1 MMWSFPR
8 SPEPKLVVDRIIS
21 LGALCEVAYQA
32 RRLSKS
38 SRAYPFDWWDTPF
51 AGLLR
56 ALKLGPQEVFNASH
70 ISKLPID
77 AGSPPAFYSGF
88 AGTVH
93 QHEFPRGENFLALDE
108 AEISR
113 RLLPKYAALHAR
125 LISDCASG
133 TTLFVRQ
140 RKPINDPEGA
150 ALDAMISEL
159 EEALSAF
166 ASDFRL
172 LLVDY
177 DPICARP
184 WLIQAHVQRH
194 PDWTDLGSNRGWD
207 EMFRSLG
214 IVCRGTEDGFRFDDL
229 TETFARPSSILAGL
243 RQSWQR
249 RQDLRRRLRSSELA
263 RGEKSGNARSGHDHA
278 RVGDG
283 SA

>member
-1 MMWSFPR
+1 MGRGKAGERTKMMWPFRR

-38 SRAYPFDWWDTPF
+38 SRAYPFDWWDTPL

-77 AGSPPAFYSGF
+77 AGSLPAFYSGF

-140 RKPINDPEGA
+140 RKSINDPEGA
-150 ALDAMISEL
+150 ALDVMISEL

-194 PDWTDLGSNRGWD
+194 PDWTDLGSNSGWD

-249 RQDLRRRLRSSELA
+249 RQELRRRRSA
-263 RGEKSGNARSGHDHA
+263 G
-278 RVGDG
+278 
-283 SA
+283 